1 MEQNKIDM
9 FIATSSGRFPS
20 DKIGIIQSQ
29 LEKIDDKKFLA
40 IQSAEYKS
48 ASTLLIVS
56 IFLGGLGVDRFMLGQ
71 TGLGVGKLLTCGG
84 LGIWAFI
91 DLFLIMK
98 ATKDRNFYSFTQV
111 AN

>member
-1 MEQNKIDM
+1 MEQSKIDM
-9 FIATSSGRFPS
+9 FIATTGSKFPGER
-20 DKIGIIQSQ
+20 IGIIHSQ
-29 LEKIDDKKFLA
+29 LEKIDDKKFSS

-48 ASTLLIVS
+48 PTTLLIVS
-56 IFLGGLGVDRFMLGQ
+56 LFLGGLGVDRFMLGQ

-84 LGIWAFI
+84 VGIWAFI

-98 ATKDRNFYSFTQV
+98 ATKEKNFLIFTQI